1 MPSLRPVKRKEL
13 IRRLRRLGF
22 VGPHSGGKHE
32 YMVKGNLR
40 LALPNPHQGDIGVE
54 LLVRILRQAGVR
66 DRKSTRLNSSHIQ
79 KSRMPSSA

>member
-40 LALPNPHQGDIGVE
+40 LALPNRHQGDIGVE
-54 LLVRILRQAGVR
+54 LLVRILRQAGM
-66 DRKSTRLNSSHIQ
+66 
-79 KSRMPSSA
+79 SREEWEKA

>member
-1 MPSLRPVKRKEL
+1 MPPLRPVKRKEL

-40 LALPNPHQGDIGVE
+40 LALPNPHQGDISVE
-54 LLVRILRQAGVR
+54 LLVRILRQARV
-66 DRKSTRLNSSHIQ
+66 
-79 KSRMPSSA
+79 SREEWEKDGSGR